1 MTTVDVSDL
10 PEFYAQAVQAV
21 AETFRKQLAMTNQ
34 ESKEGSKTPRGLPKW
49 PLGAPDKLTRED
61 YYDDR
66 C

>member
-1 MTTVDVSDL
+1 MTTIDVSDL

-21 AETFRKQLAMTNQ
+21 AETFRRQLATTSQ
-34 ESKEGSKTPRGLPKW
+34 ESKAKSKTPFNFPAW